1 MSGRLGSTVRIAVS
15 KTAVPEL
22 PAEFFPRPALREEL
36 DRVDPAQ
43 VIAVIAPAGYGKT
56 LLLADWVRAGVRPT
70 AWVALD
76 SDDNEPRR
84 LWAAVLAALRALP
97 EVPEDSPL
105 RRIDTPGPDARDCEL
120 VDQLAEG
127 LDELEG
133 PVRLVLDDVQELTGA
148 ESLRGLARL
157 VRRRAAGVQLVLASR
172 SDPPIS
178 LPRLRLE
185 GRLHGVRADRLM
197 FSLDDTTALLEA
209 SGIDLSPAQVAL
221 LHARTEGWVA
231 GLRLAA
237 LALRRSDDPDG
248 FLAEF
253 SGDEHSV
260 ADYLTGEVLQALPSE
275 ARNFLTAVSICSPLP
290 AALAVELSGRPDA
303 DHLLDQLGN
312 DTALVERTS
321 PGVHR
326 IHTLL
331 RSYLSANLERNR
343 PERFRL
349 LQASAARWWA
359 GQDERVHAFR
369 HAVRSGDR
377 VLLVNL
383 LHRWGVSLLLQGDV
397 DPLHTALDAV
407 TAGEDPWL
415 ALLTVITDLEQ
426 RAVPAAATQ
435 LQQTE
440 NAWPAAPSPELAA
453 LRAASELRAVAA
465 GVDIGAP
472 MPVRADGLPS
482 DLRALL
488 HASRGT
494 AELANPGDGGPE
506 LARGE
511 FEHALELA
519 RAHDFALLEVQS
531 LTLLAAVAAMLGDQR
546 RMVSVARNAVAAAA
560 RHGRHPSPWSAGAVG
575 MLAYAALL
583 AGSPADARA
592 QAGAALSEAG
602 RLHPE
607 QLYLLHAV
615 HGTAVADLGD
625 RVAGLAEVQAARAAF
640 DDTAST
646 PWLSVSLALLE
657 HRLALLHGNP
667 RSADEVVRWLDK
679 RAPGV
684 GELHLLTAW
693 AETTTGRLS
702 AARAAIGRLRGSLDR
717 ALLPTTAVELLL
729 LETEFALQTGD
740 ESAGRSLLA
749 AALTKGEALD
759 VLRPFALA
767 GACVRQ
773 LLDDGLSGASAGF
786 AARVAAARAAVDSV
800 PAPVLTERETAV
812 LELLPSLLTAAE
824 IADEFTV
831 SVNTVKSHIRS
842 IYAKLSASNR
852 REAVELAAR
861 RGLLR

>member
-1 MSGRLGSTVRIAVS
+1 MSASLGPTVRIATS

-22 PAEFFPRPALREEL
+22 PADFFPRPALREEL
-36 DRVDPAQ
+36 DRVDPVK
-43 VIAVIAPAGYGKT
+43 VIAIIAPAGYGKT
-56 LLLADWVRAGVRPT
+56 LLLADWVRAGGRPT

-76 SDDNEPRR
+76 GDDNEPRR
-84 LWAAVLAALRALP
+84 LWAAVLTALRGLP

-105 RRIDTPGPDARDCEL
+105 RRSDLQGPDASDSEL
-120 VDQLAEG
+120 VDQLTEG
-127 LDELEG
+127 LDRLGG
-133 PVRLVLDDVQELTGA
+133 PVRLVLDDVQDLTGA

-157 VRRRAAGVQLVLASR
+157 VRRRPAGVQLVLASR

-197 FSLDDTTALLEA
+197 FSLDDTAALLQA
-209 SGIDLSPAQVAL
+209 SGVGLSAAQVAL

-260 ADYLTGEVLQALPSE
+260 ADYLTGEVLEGLPGG
-275 ARNFLTAVSICSPLP
+275 ARNFLTEVSVCSPLP
-290 AALAVELSGRPDA
+290 AALAIELSGRPDA

-312 DTALVERTS
+312 DTALVERTA

-326 IHTLL
+326 LHALL
-331 RSYLSANLERNR
+331 RSYLCASLERNR
-343 PERFRL
+343 PDRFRL
-349 LQASAARWWA
+349 LQARAARWWA
-359 GQDERVHAFR
+359 AQDERVHAFR

-397 DPLHTALDAV
+397 EPLRTALEAV

-415 ALLTVITDLEQ
+415 ALLAVITHLEQ
-426 RAVPAAATQ
+426 RAVPAAATR
-435 LQQTE
+435 LQQTG
-440 NAWPAAPSPELAA
+440 NAWPAAPSRELEA

-465 GVDIGAP
+465 GLDVGRPAP
-472 MPVRADGLPS
+472 VSDDGLPS

-494 AELANPGDGGPE
+494 AELVDLANGGPDR
-506 LARGE
+506 ARGE
-511 FEHALELA
+511 FERALDLA

-531 LTLLAAVAAMLGDQR
+531 LTLLAAVAAMLGDHR
-546 RMVSVARNAVAAAA
+546 RMVAVARNAVAAAA

-575 MLAYAALL
+575 LLAYAALL
-583 AGSPADARA
+583 SGAPADAAA
-592 QAGAALSEAG
+592 QAGAALREAG
-602 RLHPE
+602 HLQPE
-607 QLYLLHAV
+607 QLFVLHSV
-615 HGTAVADLGD
+615 HGAAVADLGD
-625 RVAGLAEVQAARAAF
+625 RPAGLAEVQAARAAF
-640 DDTAST
+640 DDTAAT
-646 PWLSVSLALLE
+646 PWLSVAMAVLE
-657 HRLALLHGNP
+657 HRLTLLHGNP
-667 RSADEVVRWLDK
+667 RAADDVARWLDK
-679 RAPGV
+679 RTPGV
-684 GELHLLTAW
+684 AELLLLTAW
-693 AETTTGRLS
+693 AEVTTGRLS
-702 AARAAIGRLRGSLDR
+702 AARAAVGRLRGSLDR
-717 ALLPTTAVELLL
+717 ALLPTTTVELLL
-729 LETEFALQTGD
+729 LEAESALQAGD
-740 ESAGRSLLA
+740 EEAGRRLLVD
-749 AALTKGEALD
+749 ALARGEAVG
-759 VLRPFALA
+759 VLRPFALT
-767 GACVRQ
+767 GPCVGQ
-773 LLDDGLSGASAGF
+773 LLDAGQPGVDEGL

-842 IYAKLSASNR
+842 VYAKLGVSNR
-852 REAVELAAR
+852 REAVDLAAR